1 MNSSF
6 TAANRFQ
13 LAKPVS
19 RTNGGISEPIST
31 GGAPGEASSEESGGW
46 AMGRSV

>member
-13 LAKPVS
+13 LAKPVL
-19 RTNGGISEPIST
+19 RTNGGISLPIATAADVQRERSW
-31 GGAPGEASSEESGGW
+31 ASS
-46 AMGRSV
+46 V